1 MADLAIGAQAPA
13 FALTDADGGTL
24 RLKDF
29 KGRKLVVYFYPKD
42 DTPGCTKEAM
52 AFSEARAAFAAADT
66 DIVGISMDTAARHA
80 KFRDK
85 YGLAVSLAADPERQ
99 AIDAYGVWVEK
110 SLYGR
115 SYMGIER
122 ATFLIDRNGSIAG
135 IWRKVKVPGHAEAVL
150 KAAIALG

>member
-1 MADLAIGAQAPA
+1 
-13 FALTDADGGTL
+13 
-24 RLKDF
+24 
-29 KGRKLVVYFYPKD
+29 
-42 DTPGCTKEAM
+42 M

-122 ATFLIDRNGSIAG
+122 ATFLIDRNGRIAG